1 VALLPLFGALVLA
14 AAAAGGIAVARRSP
28 PSRETTV
35 AAARRHAS
43 LTGSAALVLAAV
55 AAVGTGVVTALPG
68 VLAGPASTGV
78 AALSVPLVFGLVH
91 TAVLLLGE
99 LTWPRP
105 EGDVRRA
112 RLARRGLLDAAP
124 RWLVRLAGSALAGS
138 LLVVVLG
145 GLVAAPDG
153 RSVGMSGAGGQV
165 GGAASPFAGW
175 SYGAPAATGLLAL
188 AAVSV
193 AALWV
198 VADRPAVVTADERI
212 EAALRRASAH
222 RVLRGATAGAL
233 VVGGGLL
240 AVSGLSVRSAAS
252 GVAATAA
259 ANGLAAGPA
268 SAVLPWTGL
277 GLALVGT
284 LAVLGAA
291 VLLTVRAPG
300 VPADQLVGP

>member
-1 VALLPLFGALVLA
+1 VALLPLFCALVLA

-43 LTGSAALVLAAV
+43 LTASGALVLAAV

-68 VLAGPASTGV
+68 VLEGPDRNGV

-124 RWLVRLAGSALAGS
+124 RWIVRLAGGALAGS
-138 LLVVVLG
+138 LLVVALG

-153 RSVGMSGAGGQV
+153 RSVGMSAAGGQV

-188 AAVSV
+188 AVLSV

-212 EAALRRASAH
+212 ESALRRASAH
-222 RVLRGATAGAL
+222 RVLRGATASAL

-259 ANGLAAGPA
+259 ANGLTAGPS
-268 SAVLPWTGL
+268 SAVLPWLGL
-277 GLALVGT
+277 GLALAGA
-284 LAVLGAA
+284 LAVLGAT

>member
-1 VALLPLFGALVLA
+1 MALLPLLSALVLA
-14 AAAAGGIAVARRSP
+14 AAAAGGIAVAPRSP
-28 PSRETTV
+28 PSRESTV

-43 LTGSAALVLAAV
+43 LTTVAALVLAV
-55 AAVGTGVVTALPG
+55 VTAAGTGVATSLPG
-68 VLAGPASTGV
+68 VLAGPDRNGV
-78 AALSVPLVFGLVH
+78 AALSVPVVFGLVH
-91 TAVLLLGE
+91 TVGLLLGE

-124 RWLVRLAGSALAGS
+124 RWLVRVAGSALAGS

-145 GLVAAPDG
+145 GLLAAPDG
-153 RSVGMSGAGGQV
+153 RSVGTSSADGQV
-165 GGAASPFAGW
+165 RGAASPFAGW
-175 SYGAPAATGLLAL
+175 SYGAPAALGLLAL
-188 AAVSV
+188 AALSV

-212 EAALRRASAH
+212 ESALRRASAH
-222 RVLRGATAGAL
+222 RVLRGATASAL

-240 AVSGLSVRSAAS
+240 AVSGRSVRSAAS
-252 GVAATAA
+252 GVAATTS
-259 ANGLAAGPA
+259 ANGLAAGTA
-268 SAVLPWTGL
+268 STVLPWIGL
-277 GLALVGT
+277 GLALVGA

-291 VLLTVRAPG
+291 VLLTVRAPD